1 MIFPKLYPKIEIKE
15 KSNEQR
21 IKELEDMVNL
31 LMKEKMVNVY
41 FLPTRVAMP
50 TAPSHRGCG
59 WKHKAGAR
67 VGNRRVFVL
76 ARIH

>member
-41 FLPTRVAMP
+41 FFAYKSRDAGRAVPSGMRLEGEGG
-50 TAPSHRGCG
+50 APGG
-59 WKHKAGAR
+59 MGA
-67 VGNRRVFVL
+67 L
-76 ARIH
+76 SS

>member
-41 FLPTRVAMP
+41 FFCLQESQFLT
-50 TAPSHRGCG
+50 GL
-59 WKHKAGAR
+59 
-67 VGNRRVFVL
+67 VGNICLNTIFF
-76 ARIH
+76 

>member
-41 FLPTRVAMP
+41 FFAYKSRD
-50 TAPSHRGCG
+50 
-59 WKHKAGAR
+59 AGAVPSGMR
-67 VGNRRVFVL
+67 LEGEGGAPGGMGAL
-76 ARIH
+76 SS